1 MKKPSLKITIL
12 LFVLVYSH
20 LQARF
25 SLKNNVSPLR
35 GVIGLSVGVIKPFGG
50 NGQVFGESD
59 DTPHGDY
66 GFILG
71 FDYWK
76 KNLNSFEYHIG
87 FKTKFVQHHFHHT
100 LGGGSEL
107 TGYFQQLYYAIPF
120 SVHLSIPSYKYLQVI
135 FGATAASMNTLG
147 TKRGNTSTFSY
158 STKLDLRWMVS
169 PELFAGVNFI
179 EEKTDALFFKG
190 SIVYA
195 AFPARNLSYTT
206 TLEGGNEELF
216 SKSRMWSGKIE
227 LLLTFYPKWKSKKT
241 FGNDEGINC
250 PTSF

>member
-1 MKKPSLKITIL
+1 MKSSLKITTMLIV
-12 LFVLVYSH
+12 LFYS
-20 LQARF
+20 QGKARF
-25 SLKNNVSPLR
+25 SIKNNVSPLR
-35 GVIGLSVGVIKPFGG
+35 GIIGLSAGVIKPFGG

-66 GFILG
+66 GFTLG
-71 FDYWK
+71 LDYWK

-100 LGGGSEL
+100 PEGGNEL

-120 SVHLSIPSYKYLQVI
+120 ALHLSVPQYKHLQVI
-135 FGATAASMNTLG
+135 IGAAAASMNTLG

-158 STKLDLRWMVS
+158 SSKLDLRWMVS

-190 SIVYA
+190 SIIYA

-206 TLEGGNEELF
+206 TLEGDNEVLF
-216 SKSRMWSGKIE
+216 SQRRMWSGKIE